1 MRKMMLGA
9 AFRFAMIAAR
19 LSRVFSAFGIFAVAI
34 LILIVALSGCASI
47 DMDCPKTGGETIAIG
62 GSTVGNQIVALGA
75 TAAQGA
81 MKSGGLMA
89 AREGA
94 AEAAPVMHVHYSYL
108 PIFGADYVAC
118 QNTPQPSAPLPVNVV
133 QTVKP
138 PQ

>member
-1 MRKMMLGA
+1 MRKRMLGA
-9 AFRFAMIAAR
+9 VSPF
-19 LSRVFSAFGIFAVAI
+19 AI
-34 LILIVALSGCASI
+34 LAMALALSGCATI
-47 DMDCPKTGGETIAIG
+47 DMECPKTGGETIAIG
-62 GSTVGNQIVALGA
+62 GSTVGNQIIALGA

-81 MKSGGLMA
+81 MKTGGLMA
-89 AREGA
+89 AREQAAA
-94 AEAAPVMHVHYSYL
+94 AEPVMHVHYSYL